1 MNQKVFLVHGW
12 SVTSTTTY
20 QALHLKLAENGFD
33 LQEVNLGRFVTLE
46 DNVEIRDI
54 AKAMHN
60 ALRDKLA
67 NNWKQSFHIITHSTG
82 ALVTK
87 QWIAH
92 HYKDK
97 FAQYKSLKNVVFLA
111 APHFGSRLAHHG
123 KSMLAQLKYRGDTGK
138 QALTALELG
147 SAFSWSINKEWLKPE
162 TWKRKGVRPYNIIG
176 DKVVRKGF
184 ISRIFPAAY
193 EEGSDMVVRVAAGN
207 LNFRRFELTA
217 KTKNLKEIGKIEGVP
232 FCVLDRYTH
241 SGPDHGIMNSIKK
254 RSTPQNHQSLSLI
267 LDCLKVT
274 NSNEYEVVRK
284 KFVTITKQ
292 SRKKRKPF
300 AQIDFRFIDDQG
312 QPIDDYVFK
321 LGAIEGGREWPSMTV
336 AHTHR
341 NKVTGNHFTVFFD
354 LKHLEP
360 NLVYFIECDSSS
372 DSELF
377 SFRPDPLRVTLPA
390 YRISDVIRADQTTQ
404 IDVILSREPS
414 KNLFVFHKGTDPD
427 LHVEWNRK
435 GEIVKRKQK
444 IK

>member
-33 LQEVNLGRFVTLE
+33 LHEVNLGRFVTLE

-60 ALRDKLA
+60 ALGDILGS
-67 NNWKQSFHIITHSTG
+67 NWNESFHIITHSTG

-87 QWIAH
+87 QWIAY

-97 FAQYKSLKNVVFLA
+97 FAQYKPLKNVVFLA

-123 KSMLAQLKYRGDTGK
+123 KSMIAQLKYKGETGK

-147 SAFSWSINKEWLKPE
+147 SAFSWNINREWAKPE
-162 TWKRKGVRPYNIIG
+162 TWKRKGIRPYNIIG
-176 DKVVRKGF
+176 DRVERKGF
-184 ISRIFPAAY
+184 ISKIFPAAY
-193 EEGSDMVVRVAAGN
+193 ETGSDMVVRVPAGN

-217 KTKNLKEIGKIEGVP
+217 KTKNLKETEKIEGIP

-241 SGPDHGIMNSIKK
+241 SGPDYGIMNSIKR
-254 RSTPQNHQSLSLI
+254 RSTPQSHQSLSLI
-267 LDCLKVT
+267 LDCLTVT
-274 NSNEYEVVRK
+274 NSSEYEVVRK
-284 KFVTITKQ
+284 NFEAITNQ
-292 SRKKRKPF
+292 TRKKRRPF

-321 LGAIEGGREWPSMTV
+321 LGAIDKGKEYPSMTV

-341 NKVTGNHFTVFFD
+341 NKVNGNHFTVFFD

-360 NLVYFIECDSSS
+360 NLVYFIECDSAS

-377 SFRPDPLRVTLPA
+377 SFSPDPLRVTLPA
-390 YRISDVIRADQTTQ
+390 FRISDIIRADQTTQ

-427 LHVEWNRK
+427 LHVEWDRK
-435 GEIVKRKQK
+435 GEIVKKNQT